1 MSGGRPGWA
10 RWALIAWIA
19 VANGLDVVW
28 TVRASEMGVR
38 EMNPLLVGIV
48 DSAWLLVVKLA
59 AVGFLCA
66 VNVAVDRVGGQPA
79 RMFTA
84 GLVIA
89 SVWYAGVVLWHIVHR

>member
-1 MSGGRPGWA
+1 VSSGLTGWA

-28 TVRASEMGVR
+28 TVRASEMGVP
-38 EMNPLLVGIV
+38 EMNPLLAGIV
-48 DSAWLLVVKLA
+48 DSAWLLVAKLA
-59 AVGFLCA
+59 AVGFLCL

-84 GLVIA
+84 GLLVA
-89 SVWYAGVVLWHIVHR
+89 SVWYAGVVLWHIAHR